1 MARRGDLI
9 RFTAVFAEKSQD
21 GKVPV
26 FITLNGKK
34 IATED
39 GHGER
44 LLSVSS
50 LYPYVCLTE
59 GCSVS
64 AQVGKE

>member
-9 RFTAVFAEKSQD
+9 RFTAMFEKSQD

-39 GHGER
+39 GHEER